1 MSKLYLIQ
9 TFHIMKSTNI
19 LIISAACFLLTCE
32 ASPTEIIYW
41 GSYSNHQVRVDE
53 NTVKVLSSLP
63 VDNDFRK
70 HAWGA
75 FFHWNQESTAFPTPD
90 ESPLFPII
98 REDIYRHRHDFARL
112 LEEMILSTEA
122 RSAEVYFFTL
132 RMMTLM
138 GVPRQDLV
146 EMIHRLWKHA
156 PQQLSDYDGNVRGA
170 CDFIGFYGEEKDFPL
185 LLELHAKHPEIASL
199 SQPMPGEVNIM
210 ANRFPEAAKR
220 LNINFRPDRM
230 YHPFVN
236 EEVSAKKY
244 NAALLELDGK
254 LPSYLRLSSAIH
266 PKGTREIEEKMPE
279 AGERQPTPS
288 EEPAPTT
295 LWSILVVMGIS
306 ALGLLWLL
314 LKGRK

>member
-1 MSKLYLIQ
+1 
-9 TFHIMKSTNI
+9 MKSTNI

-156 PQQLSDYDGNVRGA
+156 PQQLSGYDGNVRGA
-170 CDFIGFYGEEKDFPL
+170 CHFIGSYGEEKDFPL
-185 LLELHAKHPEIASL
+185 LLELHAKHPEIANP
-199 SQPMPGEVNIM
+199 SQPIPGSVNLM
-210 ANRFPEAAKR
+210 AKRFPEAARR
-220 LNINFRPDRM
+220 LGVAYRAGGTH
-230 YHPFVN
+230 HPFIYS
-236 EEVSAKKY
+236 EELISAEEY

-266 PKGTREIEEKMPE
+266 PKGTREIEEKAPKK
-279 AGERQPTPS
+279 GERQPTPS
-288 EEPAPTT
+288 VEPAPST